1 MDKDTNAEQRYKK
14 GVRKRQEEHDEKDKE
29 YLNRQNME
37 LNVRCAHAEDRLER
51 LHSQLED
58 AKRARDEAYARYL
71 TSRDHYK
78 T

>member
-1 MDKDTNAEQRYKK
+1 
-14 GVRKRQEEHDEKDKE
+14 
-29 YLNRQNME
+29 ME

-58 AKRARDEAYARYL
+58 AKRARDEAYDRYL